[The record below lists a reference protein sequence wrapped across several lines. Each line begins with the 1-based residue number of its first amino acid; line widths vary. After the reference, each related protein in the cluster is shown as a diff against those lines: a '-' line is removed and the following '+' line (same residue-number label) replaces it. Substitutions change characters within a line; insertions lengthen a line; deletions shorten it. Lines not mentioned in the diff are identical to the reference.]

1 MFNRNVI
8 IGAVVAG
15 VIAVGAAVAVL
26 VSGSETPDKIDL
38 SSIHTTEAP
47 TTEALE
53 TTAPPETTT
62 QAPVQTQEGE
72 DVQSLS
78 YRIAVYESEGNI
90 RIEYPVI
97 SQMEDTQKQDRINQH
112 LMDNALSLLKSWDT
126 EGGKCAINIK
136 CQVPTLTRKRI
147 TAVYTGSASQ
157 EQAAHPVNLFYTNTY
172 DLVAEA
178 DLGLSDFADPYT
190 MAGYV
195 LSDDV
200 QFAQIGSASLA
211 DALAARQAMDID
223 AYTEIFTQAD
233 FPFDAEK
240 TWPSSFSY
248 ERQGVIY
255 FSIPVAHAIGD
266 YLIVKFTPDTK

>member
-1 MFNRNVI
+1 MINRNVI
-8 IGAVVAG
+8 IGAVIAG
-15 VIAVGAAVAVL
+15 VLAVGTSVAVL
-26 VSGSETPDKIDL
+26 VSSSETPDKIDL
-38 SSIHTTEAP
+38 SSIHTAETPTEAP
-47 TTEALE
+47 E

-62 QAPVQTQEGE
+62 QVPTQAQEGE

-78 YRIAVYESEGNI
+78 YQIAAYESDGKI

-97 SQMEDTQKQDRINQH
+97 SQMTDEEKQARINQH
-112 LMDNALSLLKSWDT
+112 LMDNALSLLKAWDT
-126 EGGKCAINIK
+126 EGGKCTITVK
-136 CQVPTLTRKRI
+136 CQVPSLTRKRI

-157 EQAAHPVNLFYTNTY
+157 EGAAHPVNLFYTNTY
-172 DLVAEA
+172 DLTAEA

-200 QFAQIGSASLA
+200 QFADTGSASLA
-211 DALAARQAMDID
+211 DALAARQTMDVD
-223 AYTEIFTQAD
+223 YYTEIFTQAD

-248 ERQGVIY
+248 ERQGEIY
-255 FSIPVAHAIGD
+255 FSIPVEHAIGD
-266 YLIVKFTPDTK
+266 YVIVKFTPDTK

>member
-1 MFNRNVI
+1 MLNRNVI

-38 SSIHTTEAP
+38 SSIHTSEVPTEAP
-47 TTEALE
+47 E
-53 TTAPPETTT
+53 TTVPPETTEPAT
-62 QAPVQTQEGE
+62 LAKPEGE
-72 DVQSLS
+72 EVQSLS
-78 YRIAVYESEGNI
+78 YSIAVYESQGKI

-97 SQMEDTQKQDRINQH
+97 SQMADTEKQDQINQH
-112 LMDNALSLLKSWDT
+112 LMDNALSLLKAWDT
-126 EGGKCAINIK
+126 EGGKCTIDIK
-136 CQVPTLTRKRI
+136 CQVPALTRKRI
-147 TAVYTGSASQ
+147 TALYTGHASQ
-157 EQAAHPVNLFYTNTY
+157 EGAAHPVNLFYTNTY
-172 DLVAEA
+172 DLIADA
-178 DLGLSDFADPYT
+178 DLGFSDFADPYT

-195 LSDDV
+195 LSNDV
-200 QFAQIGSASLA
+200 QFAETGGGSLA
-211 DALAARQAMDID
+211 DALEARQKMDID
-223 AYTEIFTQAD
+223 YYTDIFTHAD

-255 FSIPVAHAIGD
+255 FSIPADHAIGD

>member
-1 MFNRNVI
+1 MLNRNVI
-8 IGAVVAG
+8 IGAVIAG

-38 SSIHTTEAP
+38 SSIHTSEAP
-47 TTEALE
+47 TTEVPE
-53 TTAPPETTT
+53 TTAPPESTT
-62 QAPVQTQEGE
+62 QAPTQAQEDE
-72 DVQSLS
+72 DVQSLTYS
-78 YRIAVYESEGNI
+78 IAVYEQDGKI

-97 SQMEDTQKQDRINQH
+97 SQMTDTQKQDRINQH

-126 EGGKCAINIK
+126 EDGKCSIDIK
-136 CQVPTLTRKRI
+136 CQVPALTRKRI

-195 LSDDV
+195 LSDDI
-200 QFAQIGSASLA
+200 QFAQIGSTSLA
-211 DALAARQAMDID
+211 DALAARQTMDINY
-223 AYTEIFTQAD
+223 YTEIFTQAD
-233 FPFDAEK
+233 FPFDAET

-255 FSIPVAHAIGD
+255 FSIPVPHALGD
-266 YLIVKFTPDTK
+266 YLIVKFTPETK